1 MHTIFI
7 RFATKKEREHMWTF
21 LQSFD
26 WSTLIATEQGEQ
38 GEWKTGEQLGM
49 APRAGST
56 VIGIRSADPSQ
67 WMWAVAAWMA
77 NRSSYRVHQWGV
89 VHHDDEEIPVVL
101 STQHQGNDI
110 LVLDNERKLLAW
122 RDREL
127 PRGPDHVQQKDFI
140 DILNNVWNDMQL
152 AKTVKRK

>member
-7 RFATKKEREHMWTF
+7 RFANKKEREHMWAF

-38 GEWKTGEQLGM
+38 SEWKTGEQLGM

-56 VIGIRSADPSQ
+56 VIGIRSAEPPQ

-77 NRSSYRVHQWGV
+77 NRSSHRIHQWGV
-89 VHHDDEEIPVVL
+89 VHHDEEEIPVVL
-101 STQHQGNDI
+101 SSKHQGNDI

-122 RDREL
+122 RDRDL
-127 PRGPDHVQQKDFI
+127 PKGPDHIQQQGFI
-140 DILNNVWNDMQL
+140 DVLNNVWNDMQL
-152 AKTVKRK
+152 AKPIKHK